1 MPSVRIEDDPPGIVS
16 SQQPVIVCFRPKAE
30 IMSGLSGLTL
40 TSALHPEA
48 ATEIELLRRSAKY
61 PKRTFANRLV
71 ILSCIDHE

>member
-16 SQQPVIVCFRPKAE
+16 SQQRVIVCFRPKAE

-48 ATEIELLRRSAKY
+48 AVKLNSVKGSAKY
-61 PKRTFANRLV
+61 PKRSLLTEK
-71 ILSCIDHE
+71 S